1 MTVSSAY
8 MYSNFTL
15 SLLTSSPDIFNSS
28 ELDLVLASASS
39 VMLSS
44 VSCHVFLFNAIDT
57 LRIEGQIL
65 SLLRNRKTNVRF
77 IDIVVP
83 NDEGVGNKE
92 QEKIEKYLELRQ
104 EIATFWGMKKVE
116 VIPVVTGALDM
127 IQKRLEM
134 WVRKIGVNIRTETL
148 QKSALLGTAR
158 IL

>member
-1 MTVSSAY
+1 M
-8 MYSNFTL
+8 
-15 SLLTSSPDIFNSS
+15 
-28 ELDLVLASASS
+28 
-39 VMLSS
+39 
-44 VSCHVFLFNAIDT
+44 SCHVFLFNAIDT

-134 WVRKIGVNIRTETL
+134 WVRNIGVNIRTETL